1 MSFSFEPERPLPGDR
16 GLTRVAVNQAILRKV
31 NEAMRG
37 DGRADGIAFRCE
49 CGRLGCNVLIELTRD
64 EYEAVRAD
72 ARRFA
77 IVPGH
82 EVAEIEDV
90 VERYD
95 AYAVVATRAAG
106 AVDVA
111 ERTSPRP

>member
-16 GLTRVAVNQAILRKV
+16 ASTRVAVNQAILRKV

-37 DGRADGIAFRCE
+37 DGSADALAFRCE
-49 CGRLGCNVLIELTRD
+49 CGRLGCNVLIPLTRA
-64 EYEAVRAD
+64 EYAAVRAD
-72 ARRFA
+72 SRRFA
-77 IVPGH
+77 VVPGH

-90 VERYD
+90 VARYE
-95 AYAVVATRAAG
+95 AYAVVATHAAD

-111 ERTSPRP
+111 ERTSPR

>member
-1 MSFSFEPERPLPGDR
+1 MSFSFEPERSLPGDR
-16 GLTRVAVNQAILRKV
+16 ASTRVAASQAILRKV

-37 DGRADGIAFRCE
+37 DGSDAIAFRCE
-49 CGRLGCNVLIELTRD
+49 CGRLGCNVLIQLTRG

-77 IVPGH
+77 VVPGH

-90 VERYD
+90 VERHD
-95 AYAVVATRAAG
+95 AYAVVATRAAD
-106 AVDVA
+106 ALDVA
-111 ERTSPRP
+111 KRTSPR